1 MKKIFAII
9 IILYSFSA
17 SCQTLQLSLKE
28 CLRYADENNLTIQ
41 SSALDVSNS
50 QIQLSQSKLLM
61 SPTIS
66 ATASQNFGY
75 SHNSINGGFNLG
87 GNYGINAGITLF
99 NGLNT
104 YNTIKQNQLRVSQ
117 AQWQVEQRKNQLH
130 IQIIQAYLTVLMN
143 QELLTYQQNVLTSSR
158 EQLIEGE
165 HQYKVGQILESDFIL
180 LKSQYFTDSLN
191 IENTQLSISN
201 ELLTLRNLLCCN
213 SQQTLSIITPDS
225 RQIAQIM
232 YIPDLQEVRSQAM
245 AYLPELKMK
254 NNLVEIANYDVKI
267 AKSAYYPTLSL
278 DAGINTGYN
287 NIYSKAHGNS
297 GNNLLDNLGESIG
310 LNLNIPIYRQNN
322 TRNSVRMKQLYVNQ
336 AEISLKQTELNL
348 QKEIEEYY
356 LSMKKAFNQYTVS
369 DIQQKAYQINYVTY
383 SQKFQYGT
391 ITAADLLQQQSN
403 YLNALNNYMQ
413 NKYSFLLQ
421 KKTLE
426 VYMGRDIEL

>member
-1 MKKIFAII
+1 
-9 IILYSFSA
+9 
-17 SCQTLQLSLKE
+17 
-28 CLRYADENNLTIQ
+28 
-41 SSALDVSNS
+41 
-50 QIQLSQSKLLM
+50 
-61 SPTIS
+61 
-66 ATASQNFGY
+66 
-75 SHNSINGGFNLG
+75 LG

-201 ELLTLRNLLCCN
+201 ELLTLRNLLCLN

-225 RQIAQIM
+225 LQIAQIM

-322 TRNSVRMKQLYVNQ
+322 TRNSVRMKQLYVSQ
-336 AEISLKQTELNL
+336 AELSLKQTELNL

-383 SQKFQYGT
+383 CQKFQYGT